1 MSQSSALFG
10 NFRLFTIET
19 GHFRMDGGAMF
30 GVVPKTLWSRYF
42 DCDEKNRIRMTARS
56 LLVHSESSG
65 RVYLIDSGTGHKFDE
80 KFSKIYDLDFSKYS
94 LAKSL
99 SEQGFTHSDIT
110 DVIFTHLHFDHCGGA
125 VTLDRDNRPA
135 LMFPN
140 ARHWVHKKQWDNAL
154 NPNIRERASYLP
166 ENIGPLSESGMI
178 REIDD
183 NHVYE
188 PGFKIHVVHGHSSGQ
203 QLPLLTDGNR
213 EMLFAADLLPGTAH
227 LPQAWVMAFDV
238 RPLLTFDEK
247 KEVFSECI
255 QNETLIYLEHDPN
268 NEVITLADDPTRPVI
283 NWSGTLDDL

>member
-1 MSQSSALFG
+1 
-10 NFRLFTIET
+10 
-19 GHFRMDGGAMF
+19 MDGGAMF